1 MGFYLG
7 KFFYL
12 MDAFEDLPEDVE
24 KGLYNPL
31 TKLWS
36 EHAEDPGTFSG
47 ICGQMLEMM
56 ISECSSAFEQL
67 PCLQEVDI
75 LRNILYSGVW
85 MKYRKLMKDKDIP
98 AS

>member
-1 MGFYLG
+1 
-7 KFFYL
+7 
-12 MDAFEDLPEDVE
+12 
-24 KGLYNPL
+24 
-31 TKLWS
+31 
-36 EHAEDPGTFSG
+36 
-47 ICGQMLEMM
+47 MLEMM